1 MTLPFLPAQH
11 IQSMF
16 VKIESLVPPNGKMCE
31 FIIYVCQP
39 WIEHYIIT
47 VQCHSIPRKT
57 GGGGGGGGGGM
68 GVGGIQ
74 LFPNTWSPKHLI
86 LSSLEVL
93 AFFENIGGGGHGQ
106 WRNWVFILGCGQRG
120 VCGRSSSGGG
130 GGEQEDG
137 IAMKGAQSK
146 IKWWGGGGGHCNG
159 WWTTGLVLHLRG
171 WKMAKRWPTVLQE

>member
-57 GGGGGGGGGGM
+57 GGGGGGGGGM

-130 GGEQEDG
+130 GGARRRHRNEG
-137 IAMKGAQSK
+137 CT
-146 IKWWGGGGGHCNG
+146 IKNQMVRGGGGGIAMG
-159 WWTTGLVLHLRG
+159 DELPV
-171 WKMAKRWPTVLQE
+171 